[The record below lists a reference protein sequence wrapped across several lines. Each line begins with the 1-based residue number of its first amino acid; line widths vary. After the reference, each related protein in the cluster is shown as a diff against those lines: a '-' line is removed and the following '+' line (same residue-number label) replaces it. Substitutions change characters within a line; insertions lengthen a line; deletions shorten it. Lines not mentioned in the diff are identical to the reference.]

1 MPLDISDLVDPR
13 RTALLVNEMQTNVVG
28 PEVDGP
34 LAAGGRVVLPAIVLL
49 ADAARRSAV
58 PVFQCLKVFRRD
70 GLGRN
75 RNIVLYHRRDAAKGP
90 TVAGAAPPPADSRP
104 VAGTEVLAELGPD
117 ERDLVS
123 TRLHG
128 MSSIFDTGVDPL
140 LRTLGVSTVVVTG
153 VSVNIGVTN
162 VTMDLANRGYDVVI
176 PRDAVAGTPDSY
188 TAQAIDHSLR
198 FLATITTTADLLDAW
213 RRHDRP

>member
-1 MPLDISDLVDPR
+1 MPLDISELVDPR

-28 PEVDGP
+28 PDVGGP
-34 LAAGGRVVLPAIVLL
+34 LAASGRAVVPAIALL
-49 ADAARRSAV
+49 VDAARRSGV
-58 PVFQCLKVFRRD
+58 PVLQCLKVFRRD

-75 RNIVLYHRRDAAKGP
+75 RNIVLYHRRDAARGSSSADAGP
-90 TVAGAAPPPADSRP
+90 VTPDSRP
-104 VAGTEVLAELGPD
+104 APGTAVLPELGPD
-117 ERDLVS
+117 ERDLVV

-128 MSSIFDTGVDPL
+128 MSSVSDTGVDPL

-153 VSVNIGVTN
+153 VSVNIGVMN
-162 VTMDLANRGYDVVI
+162 VTMDLANRGFDVVI

-188 TAQAIDHSLR
+188 TALAIDNSLR

-213 RRHDRP
+213 SRHDRP